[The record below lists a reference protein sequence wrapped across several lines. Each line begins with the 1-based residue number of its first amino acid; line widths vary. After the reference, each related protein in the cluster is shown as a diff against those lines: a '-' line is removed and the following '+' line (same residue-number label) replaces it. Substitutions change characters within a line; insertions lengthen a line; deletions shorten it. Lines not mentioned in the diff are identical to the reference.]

1 MDDKLN
7 KYNKTLE
14 ELIDTKEQILSL
26 SKYVGDMI
34 LSICSISMALFL
46 TYIVLAE
53 IEKYETI
60 MLIFFGFALV
70 VIMLVML
77 HLMYCGIKS
86 LLFISKIKNKEE
98 KLIEL
103 NKKITEII
111 AKITNDELIILLK
124 ENLKINVETIL
135 ENEMKSRLAKEFGKK
150 EINSLLDCFEEN
162 HNKKHEILIKNE

>member
-1 MDDKLN
+1 MDEKLN

-26 SKYVGDMI
+26 SKYVGDII
-34 LSICSISMALFL
+34 LATCSISMALFL
-46 TYIVLAE
+46 TYVVVIE
-53 IEKYETI
+53 IEKYDMVI
-60 MLIFFGFALV
+60 LAFFVFSLV

-86 LLFISKIKNKEE
+86 LLFTSKIKNKEE

-111 AKITNDELIILLK
+111 TKITNDELIILLK

-162 HNKKHEILIKNE
+162 HNKKHEIIIKNE